1 MFATF
6 KSYSRYLGVAGTGL
20 ALAGV
25 AAMPIPAVAADE
37 RAESVKPL
45 PAQAST
51 SGGDRQIVVR
61 DAVTGKLR
69 PADADEAQALQPG
82 SGESRMARPMPLSRY
97 HANGARGARLTD
109 EFMSYSVAVRQA
121 DGSMVT
127 QCFESREEADAAL
140 KAGAISKTST
150 APTE

>member
-1 MFATF
+1 M
-6 KSYSRYLGVAGTGL
+6 LVL
-20 ALAGV
+20 ARTSD

-69 PADADEAQALQPG
+69 PANADEAQALQPG
-82 SGESRMARPMPLSRY
+82 GGESRMTRQMPLSRY

-109 EFMSYSVAVRQA
+109 EFMNYSVAVRQA

-140 KAGAISKTST
+140 KAAAISRTST